1 MASPLTA
8 RSLGRSPRGV
18 TRVVVGATGVRAILA
33 AFEALGLDARALQS
47 GAGITD
53 AQLADPDVVLPARSL
68 YRMWEEAVRAWGRP
82 GLGLRTAQQVPFGA
96 YEVLDYLVLS
106 SGTVGEGL
114 AHFAEYFAIA
124 TRTARYEIRSRDEGV
139 AFEMLWQVPPEGVM
153 FHLRDY
159 SLAAIAGRVAFAGGP
174 RPVRVELAGPPLADA
189 GEYARGF
196 GTEVTLRARHNALVF
211 NRAGWNAP
219 LPRHDADLNRTLRRH
234 ARMLLD
240 RHPPPEAQA
249 ATAQVRAALLQE
261 SKVGTVTIEQVAHR
275 LAASPRTLQRRL
287 REEGTTFDEVSRTVR
302 EGLAREY
309 LGDRGLSIGEV
320 AYLLGFSEPSA
331 FTRAFRRWTGQSPR
345 AYREARERSRSRPP
359 DGS

>member
-1 MASPLTA
+1 
-8 RSLGRSPRGV
+8 V
-18 TRVVVGATGVRAILA
+18 TRVVVGTTGVRAILA
-33 AFEALGLDARALQS
+33 AFEALELDARALQS

-124 TRTARYEIRSRDEGV
+124 TRTARYEVRTRDEGV
-139 AFEMLWQVPPEGVM
+139 AFEMLWQVPAEGVM

-189 GEYARGF
+189 AEYARGF
-196 GTEVTLRARHNALVF
+196 GTEVRLRARHNALLF
-211 NRAGWNAP
+211 TPAAWNAP
-219 LPRHDADLNRTLRRH
+219 LPRRDADLNRTLRRH

-240 RHPPPEAQA
+240 RQPHPEAETT
-249 ATAQVRAALLQE
+249 ATQVRAALLQE
-261 SKVGTVTIEQVAHR
+261 SMVSPVSTEQVARR
-275 LAASPRTLQRRL
+275 LATSPRTLQRRL
-287 REEGTTFDEVSRTVR
+287 RDEGTTFDGVSREVR
-302 EGLAREY
+302 AGLAREY

-345 AYREARERSRSRPP
+345 AFREAQAHERSKLPPSRGFGGP
-359 DGS
+359 S